1 MLFILEHRHLLE
13 LFNETVLDW
22 VARIAFM

>member
-13 LFNETVLDW
+13 FDQTVLD
-22 VARIAFM
+22 